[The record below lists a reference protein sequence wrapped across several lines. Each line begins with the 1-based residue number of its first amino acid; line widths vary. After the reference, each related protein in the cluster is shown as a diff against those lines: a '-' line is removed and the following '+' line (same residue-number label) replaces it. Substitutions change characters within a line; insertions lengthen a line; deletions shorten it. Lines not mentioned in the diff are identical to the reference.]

1 MPQAMRFVEDFSESQ
16 AGFYGWRG
24 NQEGAKQLEY
34 LPNEDGGAVLSR
46 SPWWIDYNHAPAP
59 NGKGAGAGYLHMVYT
74 YHLRGDSMGES
85 YAEHGVGPGAAE
97 NTNAFIKGKY
107 PTDWRNA
114 QLTVRLRGEVE
125 RTNGVSLCLLI
136 QSVVD
141 GICSGYILTS
151 QPIPIT
157 PQYSETTITCFN
169 DPSKWTP
176 LGSRHDRTQTYGVTP
191 FKDVLSDINVN
202 ILLIFFPLDVQP
214 VAALWPPQ
222 LAERSAGGSVTSHG
236 LHLPPGGRDPIRER
250 NRGQYTAEESTLPGG
265 AHYLRP
271 ERDYPVWR
279 NKLPDGYVLLSRF
292 ELNFPAGVAAAA
304 KL

>member
-1 MPQAMRFVEDFSESQ
+1 MPPARCFVEDFSESQ

-24 NQEGAKQLEY
+24 NQEGAKALEY
-34 LPNEDGGAVLSR
+34 LPDEDGGAVLSR

-59 NGKGAGAGYLHMVYT
+59 SGQGAGAGYLHMVYT
-74 YHLRGDSMGES
+74 YHLAGAPAES
-85 YAEHGVGPGAAE
+85 YAEFGGGAGGAE
-97 NTNAFIKGKY
+97 HTNAFIHGGH

-125 RTNGVSLCLLI
+125 RTNGASLCLLI

-141 GICSGYILTS
+141 GISSGYILTS

-157 PQYSETTITCFN
+157 PEYSETTITCF
-169 DPSKWTP
+169 DDETKWTP
-176 LGSRHDRTQTYGVTP
+176 LGSRHDRTTTYGVKP
-191 FKDVLSDINVN
+191 FQDVISDINTN

-214 VAALWPPQ
+214 VAALWPPH
-222 LAERSAGGSVTSHG
+222 LGGGPATSHG
-236 LHLPPGGRDPIRER
+236 LHLPVGGRDPIRER
-250 NRGQYTAEESTLPGG
+250 NRGQYTDEECSLPGG

-279 NKLPDGYVLLSRF
+279 NRLPDGYVLLSRF
-292 ELNFPAGVAAAA
+292 EVAFSAAAAA
-304 KL
+304 KARL